1 MLAALF
7 NRRKELDHMNRLR
20 LAAACAAAVGA
31 SAALVP
37 GSATAKTT
45 ISMSGSTSVAPL
57 AAKLA
62 RGYLR
67 AFPNSTTFR
76 LAQGGSDIGVADVA
90 RGRVTIGNSSR
101 DPKPTDPGGLVFNK
115 IARDAICIA
124 SNSRNPVSNLS
135 QAQIQAIFGGQVRD
149 WSQIPGSGVRG
160 SINVV
165 VRTAASGTQ
174 DAFQKIFMG
183 NTKVSSG
190 AAQKASNGLVAQ
202 AIRNDPNAIGYVS
215 LAFTKGLNDARYK
228 GVGCTLRSAKSGQYE
243 GTRNFWMVTRGA
255 ATGAARKFI
264 RWIQNNAAAQRI
276 IATGWVPLK

>member
-1 MLAALF
+1 MLAALT
-7 NRRKELDHMNRLR
+7 NCRKELDPMHRYR
-20 LAAACAAAVGA
+20 LAATCAAVGA
-31 SAALVP
+31 AAALVP
-37 GSATAKTT
+37 GTASAKTT

-67 AFPNSTTFR
+67 AFPNSVSFR

-149 WSQIPGSGVRG
+149 WSQIPGSGVQG
-160 SINVV
+160 SIDVV

-183 NTKVSSG
+183 STKVSSG

-228 GVGCTLRSAKSGQYE
+228 GVGCNLRNAKSGQYE

-255 ATGAARKFI
+255 AVGAAKKFI
-264 RWIQNNAAAQRI
+264 RWIQGASAAQRI
-276 IATGWVPLK
+276 IATGWVPLR

>member
-1 MLAALF
+1 
-7 NRRKELDHMNRLR
+7 MNRYR
-20 LAAACAAAVGA
+20 LAAACAAVGA
-31 SAALVP
+31 AAALVP
-37 GSATAKTT
+37 GTAAAKPT

-67 AFPNSTTFR
+67 QFPNSVSFR

-149 WSQIPGSGVRG
+149 WSQIPGSGVSG

-183 NTKVSSG
+183 NTKISSG

-202 AIRNDPNAIGYVS
+202 AIKNDPNAIGYVS

-228 GVGCTLRSAKSGQYE
+228 GVACTLRSSKSGQYE
-243 GTRNFWMVTRGA
+243 GTRNFWMVTRGPA
-255 ATGAARKFI
+255 SGAARKFI
-264 RWIQNNAAAQRI
+264 RWIQNNTAAQRI
-276 IATGWVPLK
+276 TATGWVPLR